1 MRSPLRRQSSV
12 ALRRRRRQL
21 LRQLPPLDRL
31 LRGSLIERYKPCG
44 KPGCK
49 CARGRGHG
57 PKYYLS
63 VSHYGQRPQMD
74 YIPQNYYRQTS
85 EYLAHYHRLRQIVD
99 EICAINRELLCRRE
113 RLCATSMSPPPPA
126 TSVPF
131 DLNRWG

>member
-1 MRSPLRRQSSV
+1 MNRLGLIADQLYIYGLTLMRPQLRRQASV

-49 CARGRGHG
+49 CVRGRGHG

-63 VSHYGQRPQMD
+63 LSRYGQRPQMD
-74 YIPQNYYRQTS
+74 YIPQDYYRQTV
-85 EYLAHYHRLRQIVD
+85 EYVTHYQRLRQIVD

-113 RLCATSMSPPPPA
+113 RL
-126 TSVPF
+126 
-131 DLNRWG
+131 